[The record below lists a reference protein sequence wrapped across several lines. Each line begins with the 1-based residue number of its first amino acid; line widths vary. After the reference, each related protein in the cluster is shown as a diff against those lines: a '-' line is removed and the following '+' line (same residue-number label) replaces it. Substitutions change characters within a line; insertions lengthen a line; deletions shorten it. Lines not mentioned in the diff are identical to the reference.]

1 MKKTLLLLIALTG
14 TQIIFSQ
21 NDFRRGFIITNQK
34 DTVFGLVNYREG
46 LKSYQSCDFKEA
58 GTQNTISYSPENIP
72 GYGYTNNKYFESRN
86 IEIDSNN
93 SKVVFLEVIVKG
105 LVSLYKFQNTFFI
118 EKENSGF
125 YKLTNETKEKI
136 VDGAKYLKQS
146 NKYLGILQMLLF
158 DCSEIS
164 SKVDKSELNERSLTT
179 LVIEYNKCKNADFK
193 TYKVGKSWVK
203 FIPGIVVGINDSKL
217 GFTTKP
223 STNEHLVGKFE
234 RSVSPEVGFSI
245 DILSP
250 RINERIAFHVEAT
263 YFRSEYYLFNITE
276 NDYTINRNYVTI
288 NSQDLNIPIG
298 LRYTFPEKR
307 FTPYFNFG
315 ISNTF
320 HIKSSSYWILEAQ
333 TKNVVYTF
341 NNTYHVVN
349 TSEQEA
355 LKMKFNEV
363 GFWTGAGVMK
373 SITSKISCF
382 LEIRYE
388 HTDGIVDRIAGNLTN
403 LNSKISNFQV
413 TCGIRTK

>member
-1 MKKTLLLLIALTG
+1 MKKTLLLLITLTV
-14 TQIIFSQ
+14 TQIIYSQ

-34 DTVFGLVNYREG
+34 DTVFGLVNYHEG

-72 GYGYTNNKYFESRN
+72 GYGYTNDKYFESRN
-86 IEIDSNN
+86 IEIGSNY

-125 YKLTNETKEKI
+125 YKLTNETEEKI

-146 NKYLGILQMLLF
+146 NKYLGILQMLLY

-164 SKVDKSELNERSLTT
+164 SKIGKSDLTEKSMSN
-179 LVIEYNKCKNADFK
+179 LVVGYNKCKNAHFVIFK
-193 TYKVGKSWVK
+193 MRKSWVK
-203 FIPGIVVGINDSKL
+203 FIPGLIVGMNNSKI
-217 GFTTKP
+217 GFTTTP
-223 STNEHLVGKFE
+223 SHNEQLVGKFE

-245 DILSP
+245 DLLSP
-250 RINERIAFHVEAT
+250 RINERFSFHVEAI
-263 YFRSEYYLFNITE
+263 YFRPEYYLFNIKE

-288 NSQDLNIPIG
+288 NLNDLNIPVG

-307 FTPYFNFG
+307 ITPYFNLG
-315 ISNTF
+315 VSNVF
-320 HIKSSSYWILEAQ
+320 HIKSGSTWIQEAE
-333 TKNVVYTF
+333 TKNV
-341 NNTYHVVN
+341 YHVVN

-355 LKMKFNEV
+355 LKMKVNEV
-363 GFWTGAGVMK
+363 GYWAGVGVTK
-373 SITSKISCF
+373 SVNNKISCF
-382 LEIRYE
+382 LEVRYD

-403 LNSKISNFQV
+403 LNSQISNFQI